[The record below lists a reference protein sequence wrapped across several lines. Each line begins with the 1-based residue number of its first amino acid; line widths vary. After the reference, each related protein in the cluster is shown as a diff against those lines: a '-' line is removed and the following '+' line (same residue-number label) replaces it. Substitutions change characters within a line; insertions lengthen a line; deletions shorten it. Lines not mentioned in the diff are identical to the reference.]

1 MHKPSL
7 SALVSAPRIVL
18 ESRPGQFQLTLRRRR
33 RRRRRSALEA
43 VGVQP
48 PSSSHVGVMV
58 LAGLR
63 RIL

>member
-33 RRRRRSALEA
+33 RRSALEA

>member
-33 RRRRRSALEA
+33 RRSASEA

>member
-1 MHKPSL
+1 MHTPSL
-7 SALVSAPRIVL
+7 RALVSAPGIVL
-18 ESRPGQFQLTLRRRR
+18 ESRPGQFQLTLRR

>member
-33 RRRRRSALEA
+33 RSASEA